1 MELTS
6 LCMGCMEDRGHGA
19 VCPHCGWVNGTY
31 PESALHLP
39 PGTILV
45 DKYLLGRVLGQGGFG
60 ITYLAWDIYLDRK
73 LAVKEFFPRDLCYRE
88 TGNIFVSIYSGTE
101 SSQYYYGL
109 DKFLDEGKTL
119 AKFDGHPNIVSVRDF
134 FKANDT
140 AYLAMNYLEGATLF
154 HYLSAKGERISYSE
168 ALQII
173 MPVLDA
179 LRAVHEA
186 GLLHRDISPDNIMIT
201 TKGRVVILDFGAAR
215 HAIGEKGKNYSV
227 ILKPGYAPEEQYR
240 SNGLQGPW
248 TDLYAVAAT
257 IYRSLTGHMPP
268 ESLDRLSDDTLIA
281 PSAYGVSI
289 PMAQEGAILKAMA
302 VKAENRYQSVDQF
315 QQALLASADQL
326 DSVTTL
332 QGIEEIASPVSPVLD
347 RANQAQTT
355 SGSGEHAHPVA
366 SGGTTPL
373 SSSSRVIT
381 IGRASDNDLVLND
394 STVSRHHARVF
405 FQDGY
410 WYIEDLNST
419 HGTFLNG
426 FPVDGRSV
434 LNPASEIGISVIK
447 MHFSGN
453 GLFSENG
460 DCLANFDENQPLSNR
475 VEQFAYNEAGRGADG
490 HSSKRFNK
498 PVLLA
503 IAGFTLLLVI
513 VFIVIIS
520 PGDRENRQIA
530 VDDQNLSL
538 ETKAEHGTIEFP
550 DGTYT
555 GEIVNGKPEGYGV
568 FIYKQAELSPSTR
581 SPGANRQ
588 YEGYWLDGKKH
599 GEGTMTYPEGLTKK
613 GTWENDQ
620 LVSN

>member
-1 MELTS
+1 MELRS
-6 LCMGCMEDRGHGA
+6 LCMGCMEDRGHSA
-19 VCPHCGWVNGTY
+19 VCPHCGWVDGTY

-39 PGTILV
+39 PGTVLV

-88 TGNIFVSIYSGTE
+88 TGNILVSIYPGTE
-101 SSQYYYGL
+101 SSQYNYGL

-140 AYLAMNYLEGATLF
+140 AYLAMNYLEGTTLF
-154 HYLSAKGERISYSE
+154 RYLSDKGERISFNK

-240 SNGLQGPW
+240 SNGVQGPW

-289 PMAQEGAILKAMA
+289 PVAQEGALLKALA
-302 VKAENRYQSVDQF
+302 VKAENRYQTVDHF
-315 QQALLASADQL
+315 QKALLTSADQL
-326 DSVTTL
+326 DTVTTM
-332 QGIEEIASPVSPVLD
+332 QGIEALASPGAPVID
-347 RANQAQTT
+347 EANQAQN
-355 SGSGEHAHPVA
+355 A
-366 SGGTTPL
+366 PL
-373 SSSSRVIT
+373 SSASRVIT

-394 STVSRHHARVF
+394 STVSRHHARIY

-410 WYIEDLNST
+410 WYIEDLSSL

-426 FPVDGRSV
+426 LPVAGRSV

-447 MHFSGN
+447 LHFSGN
-453 GLFSENG
+453 GLFSESG
-460 DCLANFDENQPLSNR
+460 DCLLNCNGNQSGSKR
-475 VEQFAYNEAGRGADG
+475 VEQPAFNGAGPSADG
-490 HSSKRFNK
+490 FSSKPFNK
-498 PVLLA
+498 SMLLA
-503 IAGFTLLLVI
+503 IAGLALLLVI
-513 VFIVIIS
+513 VFIVITS
-520 PGDRENRQIA
+520 TGDRENRQVA
-530 VDDQNLSL
+530 TGEQNSSL
-538 ETKAEHGTIEFP
+538 EALVEYGTIEFS

-555 GEIVNGKPEGYGV
+555 GEIINGKPEGYGV

-581 SPGANRQ
+581 SPGTNRK

-599 GEGTMTYPEGLTKK
+599 GEGTMTYPEGLTRI

>member
-6 LCMGCMEDRGHGA
+6 LCMGCMEDRGHSA
-19 VCPHCGWVNGTY
+19 VCPHCGWVDGTY

-39 PGTILV
+39 PGTVLA

-88 TGNIFVSIYSGTE
+88 AGNILVSVYPGTE
-101 SSQYYYGL
+101 SSQYNYGL

-154 HYLSAKGERISYSE
+154 HYLSSKGERISFNE
-168 ALQII
+168 ALQIT

-201 TKGRVVILDFGAAR
+201 NKGRVVILDFGAAR

-240 SNGLQGPW
+240 SNGVQGPW

-289 PMAQEGAILKAMA
+289 PVAQEGALLKAMA
-302 VKAENRYQSVDQF
+302 LKAESRYQTVDQF
-315 QQALLASADQL
+315 QQALLTSADQL
-326 DSVTTL
+326 DSVTTM
-332 QGIEEIASPVSPVLD
+332 QGIEEIASPGAPALD
-347 RANQAQTT
+347 QDHQAQTA
-355 SGSGEHAHPVA
+355 SGIVGQVHPVV
-366 SGGTTPL
+366 SGGTASPL
-373 SSSSRVIT
+373 PAGRVIT

-394 STVSRHHARVF
+394 GTVSRHHARIYL
-405 FQDGY
+405 QDGY
-410 WYIEDLNST
+410 WYVEDLTST
-419 HGTFLNG
+419 HGTYLNG
-426 FPVDGRSV
+426 LPLVGRSV
-434 LNPASEIGISVIK
+434 LNPGSEIGISVIK
-447 MHFSGN
+447 LHFSGN
-453 GLFSENG
+453 EIFSESG
-460 DCLANFDENQPLSNR
+460 DCLVNFNEGYPAPNR
-475 VEQFAYNEAGRGADG
+475 LGQHAVNEAVYSASG
-490 HSSKRFNK
+490 SSFKPFNK
-498 PVLLA
+498 SILIALA
-503 IAGFTLLLVI
+503 GLALLLVI
-513 VFIVIIS
+513 AFILFIS
-520 PGDRENRQIA
+520 PGSRDNKQVA
-530 VDDQNLSL
+530 VNEQDLSL
-538 ETKAEHGTIEFP
+538 ESIVEYGTIEFP

-555 GEIVNGKPEGYGV
+555 GEIINGKPEGYGV

-581 SPGANRQ
+581 SPGANRK

-599 GEGTMTYPEGLTKK
+599 GEGIMTYPEGLTRK

>member
-6 LCMGCMEDRGHGA
+6 LCLGCMEDRGHSA
-19 VCPHCGWVNGTY
+19 VCPHCGWVDRTY

-39 PGTILV
+39 PGTVLV

-88 TGNIFVSIYSGTE
+88 TGNTLVSIYHGSE
-101 SSQYYYGL
+101 SSQYNYGL

-154 HYLSAKGERISYSE
+154 RYLSAKGERISLAE
-168 ALQII
+168 VLQIT

-240 SNGLQGPW
+240 SNSVQGPW

-289 PMAQEGAILKAMA
+289 PVAQEGVLLKALA
-302 VKAENRYQSVDQF
+302 VKAENRYQTVEQF
-315 QQALLASADQL
+315 QKAFLTSIDQL
-326 DSVTTL
+326 DTVTTM
-332 QGIEEIASPVSPVLD
+332 QGIEELSSQDVSVID
-347 RANQAQTT
+347 ENNQAYTA
-355 SGSGEHAHPVA
+355 SGIDGFTHPVA
-366 SGGTTPL
+366 SGGTAPL
-373 SSSSRVIT
+373 QSASRVIT

-394 STVSRHHARVF
+394 STVSRHHARIYL
-405 FQDGY
+405 QDGY
-410 WYIEDLNST
+410 WYIEDLTST

-426 FPVDGRSV
+426 LPVVGCSV
-434 LNPASEIGISVIK
+434 LNPASEIGISLIK
-447 MHFSGN
+447 LHFSGN
-453 GLFSENG
+453 GLFSESG
-460 DCLANFDENQPLSNR
+460 DCLVNCNENYSESNR
-475 VEQFAYNEAGRGADG
+475 AGQPAYKEAGHCSAAL
-490 HSSKRFNK
+490 SSKPLK
-498 PVLLA
+498 KSMLIA
-503 IAGFTLLLVI
+503 IAGLALLLVI
-513 VFIVIIS
+513 ALILVIL
-520 PGDRENRQIA
+520 PGDRENRQTA
-530 VDDQNLSL
+530 ADAQNSGL
-538 ETKAEHGTIEFP
+538 EALVEYGTLEFP

-581 SPGANRQ
+581 SPGSNRQ
-588 YEGYWLDGKKH
+588 YEGYWLNGKKH
-599 GEGTMTYPEGLTKK
+599 GEGTMTYPEGHTRI
-613 GTWENDQ
+613 GTWENDL
-620 LVSN
+620 LVTN